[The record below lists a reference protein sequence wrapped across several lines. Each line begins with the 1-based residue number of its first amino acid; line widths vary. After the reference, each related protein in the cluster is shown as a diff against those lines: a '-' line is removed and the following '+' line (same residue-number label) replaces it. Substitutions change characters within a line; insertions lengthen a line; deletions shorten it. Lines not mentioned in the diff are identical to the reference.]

1 MKKYKNFKIE
11 NTPVEN
17 FPEMVTV
24 TKGKKI
30 NKRFI
35 NEKKAIIWIDEHLT
49 VMLIERGKRKVND
62 ELDSVGLLSFADEY

>member
-11 NTPVEN
+11 NTPSEG
-17 FPEMVTV
+17 FPEMVVV

-35 NEKKAIIWIDEHLT
+35 SEKKAIIWIDENLT
-49 VMLIERGKRKVND
+49 IMLIEKGKRKMSV
-62 ELDSVGLLSFADEY
+62 ELDSFGLLSFEN

>member
-11 NTPVEN
+11 NTPSEG

-35 NEKKAIIWIDEHLT
+35 NEKKAIIWIDENLT
-49 VMLIERGKRKVND
+49 IMLIEKGKRKVNV
-62 ELDSVGLLSFADEY
+62 ELDSVGLLSFGDEY

>member
-11 NTPVEN
+11 NTPSEG

-35 NEKKAIIWIDEHLT
+35 NEKKAIIWIDENLT
-49 VMLIERGKRKVND
+49 IMLIEKGKRKIND
-62 ELDSVGLLSFADEY
+62 ELDSVGLLSFTDEY

>member
-11 NTPVEN
+11 NTPSKG
-17 FPEMVTV
+17 FPEMVLV

-35 NEKKAIIWIDEHLT
+35 SEKKAIIWIDENLT
-49 VMLIERGKRKVND
+49 IMLIEKGKRKMNA
-62 ELDSVGLLSFADEY
+62 ELSSVGLLSFEN